1 MHYYPNNLSLAN
13 HYEYIF
19 LPTVVYEL
27 AYPRSE
33 RINKLYVA
41 EKLAATFGVIFVMIM
56 ISQTFIYPVV
66 VRAVAMKEVLGYST
80 AQRFAEFPWLL
91 SDLVFPFMMEYLV
104 SLSPSLKFTCVVVL
118 SA

>member
-1 MHYYPNNLSLAN
+1 MSVKN

-27 AYPRSE
+27 QYPRSDS
-33 RINKLYVA
+33 INSLYVA
-41 EKLAATFGVIFVMIM
+41 EKAAATFGVIFVMIM
-56 ISQTFIYPVV
+56 VSQTFIYPVV
-66 VRAVAMKEVLGYST
+66 MRTVAMKEMGYTT

-104 SLSPSLKFTCVVVL
+104 SPTAVVQPKSTFVRPDFVRR
-118 SA
+118 A